1 MRRLL
6 HATLFAAVM
15 AAAGVLSVAGVL
27 ADLPGRPYA
36 LAFLDQ
42 FVHAVAINIVV
53 VAIIGA
59 CEKRAPAGLRRVA
72 IQSAAL
78 SLGVTASAYS
88 IAWIAESQSLIRDMG
103 DGSTEGLVPNFLWFG
118 FAGAVLFS
126 WYYAVR
132 ERAARAIDSLAEE
145 SVLRHAALRRADE
158 ARLKALL
165 AQVDPALL
173 DAKLAGIQTAFRDGG
188 EAGDRMLDE
197 LIDHLTE
204 ALRNSRGGLQPQ
216 GESDGGF
223 PAHPA

>member
-15 AAAGVLSVAGVL
+15 AAAGLLSVAGVL
-27 ADLPGRPYA
+27 ADLPDQPYA

-53 VAIIGA
+53 VAIIA
-59 CEKRAPAGLRRVA
+59 AFEKRAPGGVARVVL
-72 IQSAAL
+72 QSVAL
-78 SLGVTASAYS
+78 ALGVTASAYA
-88 IAWIAESQSLIRDMG
+88 IAWFAESHSLIRAMG
-103 DGSTEGLVPNFLWFG
+103 EGSSDGLVPNFLWFG

-145 SVLRHAALRRADE
+145 SVLRHAALRRANE

-165 AQVDPALL
+165 AQVDPAVL
-173 DAKLAGIQTAFRDGG
+173 DAKLAGIQDAFRDGG

-204 ALRNSRGGLQPQ
+204 ALRNSRGGFQPQ
-216 GESDGGF
+216 GENDGGF